1 MVFLPL
7 DFIFPVCRE
16 NGMVVNHCH
25 LVINDRSFSVIKV
38 FRFFEISKHSSVKIA
53 YTRKGGL
60 WGQNLYFVK
69 EKSSFFEKV

>member
-25 LVINDRSFSVIKV
+25 LVINDRSFSVIKL
-38 FRFFEISKHSSVKIA
+38 FDTLK
-53 YTRKGGL
+53 L
-60 WGQNLYFVK
+60 LDNL
-69 EKSSFFEKV
+69 S